1 VTGRSMKEIL
11 IRLTALCMLSA
22 FSEQMTPDGGLKEG
36 VRLIAGLLAAG
47 LVLEMAAALPG
58 IVFG

>member
-1 VTGRSMKEIL
+1 MKEIL

-22 FSEQMTPDGGLKEG
+22 FCEQMTPDGGLKEG

-58 IVFG
+58 IVFS